1 MRITIKK
8 VLLILIAIWT
18 LIIMGS
24 GSADTL
30 INIYNNYSQH
40 WIAGAIICL
49 SSGFVI
55 ILFPLLFI
63 IEDTWF
69 EDKLSLKALTLFA
82 FIIGVLSPIIFGF
95 NSLGLI
101 ISILL
106 IFTTLITVEKITK
119 SISELKK
126 KVDEQE
132 Y

>member
-30 INIYNNYSQH
+30 INIYNNYSQR
-40 WIAGAIICL
+40 WIVGAIICL

-82 FIIGVLSPIIFGF
+82 FTIGVFSPLIFGF

-106 IFTTLITVEKITK
+106 IFTTLITIEKITK
-119 SISELKK
+119 SISELKNK
-126 KVDEQE
+126 IDEQG
-132 Y
+132 